1 MNEKKKPG
9 ASEYGHPEYV
19 TRQINSRRLELLL
32 RQFYCLVFAPP

>member
-19 TRQINSRRLELLL
+19 TRQINSCKLLL